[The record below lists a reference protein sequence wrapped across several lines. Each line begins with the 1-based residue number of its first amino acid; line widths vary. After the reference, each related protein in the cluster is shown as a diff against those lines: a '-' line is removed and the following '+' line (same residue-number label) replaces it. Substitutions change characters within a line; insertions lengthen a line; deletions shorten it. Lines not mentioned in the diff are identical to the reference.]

1 MTETPFKSRILVV
14 DDAPENIQI
23 AMEILKEDY
32 AIVAATNGEK
42 ALSIVAQDNPPELI
56 LLDIMMPGMDG
67 YAVLR
72 RLKEDSQTAHIP
84 VIMISA
90 LDQVGTAVQCIEDGA
105 MAYLVKPFE
114 PEALK
119 KEVAAAL
126 GKKPLQ
132 EKGE

>member
-1 MTETPFKSRILVV
+1 MSEPSSKSRILVV
-14 DDAPENIQI
+14 DDVPENIQI

-32 AIVAATNGEK
+32 ALVAATDGAK
-42 ALSIVAQDNPPELI
+42 ALNMVAQDIPPDLI

-72 RLKEDSQTAHIP
+72 QLKEDSHTAHIP

-105 MAYLVKPFE
+105 IAYLVKPFE

-119 KEVAAAL
+119 QKVAEGL
-126 GKKPLQ
+126 GQKPL
-132 EKGE
+132 